1 MYVRTRIAAAKNATI
16 SIESIPSTSGR
27 IVNKYQGF
35 LGYGIALFCVALC
48 ASCNSSQTSTHTGR
62 PSGSTRFGTADMLC
76 FTSTDTRKIVV
87 SSVFPVR
94 TYPPERMIEEPW
106 AKDFR
111 RYIGQSGNEG
121 GINVT
126 CSQVSSSDAQKIK
139 ADELR
144 KQGHEVVETKWS
156 YAGG

>member
-1 MYVRTRIAAAKNATI
+1 M
-16 SIESIPSTSGR
+16 
-27 IVNKYQGF
+27 NKYPSSSDF
-35 LGYGIALFCVALC
+35 GIALFCIALC
-48 ASCNSSQTSTHTGR
+48 ASCNSSQTSPQTGSASVSSR
-62 PSGSTRFGTADMLC
+62 SGTANMLC
-76 FTSTDTRKIVV
+76 FTSPNTRKIIV

-94 TYPPERMIEEPW
+94 TYPPERMLEEPW

-126 CSQVSSSDAQKIK
+126 CSQVSAGNAQKIK

-144 KQGHEVVETKWS
+144 KQGHEVVEAKWS

>member
-1 MYVRTRIAAAKNATI
+1 M
-16 SIESIPSTSGR
+16 
-27 IVNKYQGF
+27 
-35 LGYGIALFCVALC
+35 
-48 ASCNSSQTSTHTGR
+48 
-62 PSGSTRFGTADMLC
+62 ADMLC
-76 FTSTDTRKIVV
+76 FTSPDSRKVVV

-111 RYIGQSGNEG
+111 RYLGQSGNEG

-126 CSQVSSSDAQKIK
+126 CSPVGSSDAQKTK

>member
-1 MYVRTRIAAAKNATI
+1 M
-16 SIESIPSTSGR
+16 
-27 IVNKYQGF
+27 NKYSSSSGF
-35 LGYGIALFCVALC
+35 GIVLLCIALC
-48 ASCNSSQTSTHTGR
+48 ASCDSSQTSTQTGSA
-62 PSGSTRFGTADMLC
+62 SGSTRSGTANMLC
-76 FTSTDTRKIVV
+76 FTSPDTRKIVV

-126 CSQVSSSDAQKIK
+126 CSQVSASNAQKIK